1 MEKHILLEVPLS
13 INTFVPVLDTL
24 RTVSFALPDSLQ
36 KSRPKPRPA
45 IPKPLESNYFGV
57 PLVNVVSPDRPIPLF
72 IEKCVRFIETT
83 GKLISLN
90 YLRCCLFDICV
101 I

>member
-1 MEKHILLEVPLS
+1 MFHIPLVFMS
-13 INTFVPVLDTL
+13 
-24 RTVSFALPDSLQ
+24 SQ

-45 IPKPLESNYFGV
+45 IPKPVESSYFGV

-83 GKLISLN
+83 GT
-90 YLRCCLFDICV
+90 LFYPV
-101 I
+101 ILL

>member
-1 MEKHILLEVPLS
+1 MS
-13 INTFVPVLDTL
+13 
-24 RTVSFALPDSLQ
+24 SQ

-45 IPKPLESNYFGV
+45 IPKPVESSYFGV

-83 GKLISLN
+83 GT
-90 YLRCCLFDICV
+90 LFYPV
-101 I
+101 ILL